1 MDYDKMDKIFLKDL
15 TFRCIIGIYPEER
28 TNKQDVIINLTLYTD
43 FQKAIASEKIEDTVN
58 YERLGLKIK
67 DLVENS
73 SFLLVEKL
81 AQAIAA
87 CSVKTEGVQAVK
99 VQVKKPEAL
108 RFTKSV
114 GVEIFRTA
122 KIAGWTGSV

>member
-15 TFRCIIGIYPEER
+15 TFSCIIGIYPEER
-28 TNKQDVIINLTLYTD
+28 IKKQDVIINLTLYTD
-43 FQKAIASEKIEDTVN
+43 FQKAIASEKIEDTVD
-58 YERLGLKIK
+58 YEGLESEIME
-67 DLVENS
+67 LLENS

-87 CSVKTEGVQAVK
+87 CCVKKEGVQAVK
-99 VQVKKPEAL
+99 AQVEKPDAL
-108 RFTKSV
+108 HFTKSV

-122 KIAGWTGSV
+122 KIAGWTGSL